1 MKIQIE
7 DYRGNDI
14 CSFKINTFAN
24 DDGIADIG
32 DFIDC
37 NYADMDE
44 DENGDLYIRVQLEK
58 EDLTIYS
65 N

>member
-7 DYRGNDI
+7 DYNGNDL
-14 CSFKINTFAN
+14 CSFKINTFAHGN
-24 DDGIADIG
+24 GIDDVG
-32 DFIDC
+32 DFKDC

-44 DENGDLYIRVQLEK
+44 DDNGELYIRVQLEK
-58 EDLTIYS
+58 ENLTL